1 MRDLEQAWREGR
13 SVLAAS
19 NYLRALE
26 AAGALPD
33 QVPIVPPLDVAMAV
47 LGTWRRDYATIRT
60 ASIGEHGA
68 AVLVAFGVPVAAV
81 VYEDEGGGIWS
92 PEACD
97 LAKPPGG
104 HVRSNARAWL
114 QSVLGVE
121 AGESAEETTP
131 ARLADL
137 LRLLPVAMF
146 WPTCDRCLTARR
158 TVERQR
164 DGLDVCPA
172 CERAEATE
180 GSDGSQHRDGGGR

>member
-81 VYEDEGGGIWS
+81 VYDEGGIWS

-121 AGESAEETTP
+121 AGESAP
-131 ARLADL
+131 AID
-137 LRLLPVAMF
+137 
-146 WPTCDRCLTARR
+146 
-158 TVERQR
+158 
-164 DGLDVCPA
+164 PA
-172 CERAEATE
+172 
-180 GSDGSQHRDGGGR
+180 